1 VIPPAGRRGHDRL
14 RPGNVR
20 VRSPGVHGGFNA
32 QAIAAKAMIC
42 MKPPFRTL
50 ASAAFGAALVFGV
63 PLAATPALAQS
74 AARSPADLDRAVSAL
89 RAITTLVADF
99 TQTDRNGQRLTGVL
113 TLRNPGRI
121 RFQYQRGVPLLIV
134 SDGRALTLVDYEV
147 RQVQRWPI
155 RNSPLGAL
163 LDPKRDVARFGRLQ
177 PTGNPDVVSVEVRD
191 PAHPEYGVITL
202 IFIRKASA
210 PGGLELAS
218 WVALDS
224 QNQRTTIRL
233 SNHRYGVAVADN
245 AFRFNDP
252 RPANRR

>member
-1 VIPPAGRRGHDRL
+1 MACAMHRL
-14 RPGNVR
+14 FVLFR
-20 VRSPGVHGGFNA
+20 
-32 QAIAAKAMIC
+32 
-42 MKPPFRTL
+42 KPFGAVL
-50 ASAAFGAALVFGV
+50 GAALLLCA
-63 PLAATPALAQS
+63 PTSIAQAPS
-74 AARSPADLDRAVSAL
+74 DLDRAVSAL

-99 TQTDRNGQRLTGVL
+99 TQTDRNGQRVTGVL
-113 TLRNPGRI
+113 TLKNPGRI

-134 SDGRALTLVDYEV
+134 SDGRALTMVDYEV

-177 PTGNPDVVSVEVRD
+177 PTGDPNVLSIEVRD
-191 PAHPEYGVITL
+191 KAHPEYGVITL

-210 PGGLELAS
+210 PGGLELVN

-233 SNHRYGVAVADN
+233 TNHRYGQPVSNN
-245 AFRFNDP
+245 AFRYNDP
-252 RPANRR
+252 RTPTRR